1 MVVRL
6 QPAARRNGIDG
17 VLQLDNGAR
26 VLKARVSAVPEK
38 GEANAALVKLLAKAW
53 RLPKSSLELLA
64 GQNDRRKTLMVA
76 GAGAERLKA
85 LQEWLNRLE
94 SPEKA

>member
-6 QPAARRNGIDG
+6 QPSARRNGIDG

-26 VLKARVSAVPEK
+26 VLKARVSAVLVK

-85 LQEWLNRLE
+85 LQEWLDRLE